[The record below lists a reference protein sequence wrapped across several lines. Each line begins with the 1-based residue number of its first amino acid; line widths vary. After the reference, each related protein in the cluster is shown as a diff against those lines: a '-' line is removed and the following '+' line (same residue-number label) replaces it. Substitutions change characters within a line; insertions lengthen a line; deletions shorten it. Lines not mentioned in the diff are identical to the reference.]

1 MIIGAQ
7 LYTLRNHCKT
17 PEDLA
22 ETIKRVADMGYTAVQ
37 LSGVCDYD
45 PKWMKDLLD
54 ECGIIAPLTHFN
66 YDRIM
71 QGTEATIEFHRVFGA
86 PYIGIGSIP
95 NFKKSGCDLAI
106 YEKFIADAV
115 PAAKKIK
122 DAGMKLMYHN
132 HNMEFMRLASGKLLI
147 EDICDRIPADEMGIT
162 LDCYWVQAGGG
173 DPVQWIEKLRG
184 RLDCIHFKDMCW
196 SPADLAIRM
205 APVGSGNMNYEA
217 IVRASEEAG
226 CKYAFVEQDRCY
238 EDDDFEC
245 MKRSY
250 DYLASL
256 GCR

>member
-1 MIIGAQ
+1 MVTKMIIGAQ

-17 PEDLA
+17 PNDLA

-71 QGTEATIEFHRVFGA
+71 QDTEATIEFHRVFGA

-147 EDICDRIPADEMGIT
+147 DRKST
-162 LDCYWVQAGGG
+162 
-173 DPVQWIEKLRG
+173 
-184 RLDCIHFKDMCW
+184 RLNSSH
-196 SPADLAIRM
+196 
-205 APVGSGNMNYEA
+205 
-217 IVRASEEAG
+217 
-226 CKYAFVEQDRCY
+226 
-238 EDDDFEC
+238 
-245 MKRSY
+245 
-250 DYLASL
+250 
-256 GCR
+256 